1 MSHFAL
7 FSASLATINLV
18 IAVAVFASAPRRRD
32 HGVFALLGIG
42 LCGWSAAWFLLDSNL
57 TPRGADT
64 LARLAWFAVAFLP
77 VAGLHHLHLA
87 LDRIPTRRVVL
98 FCYAASLACAA
109 VVFIPRFADF
119 GASLVES
126 ARENPD
132 APAAI
137 SGLALLA
144 AGLFSLA
151 FVLREMRSAPAPGA
165 RSRMLVATALGAIL
179 LGINDL
185 LPSLGVSTY
194 PFTQR
199 TPLALGAFAP
209 ILYVVLFVHGFVTE
223 QWIELRISVGRWL
236 EPLLRTA
243 LLLAAC
249 AGLMAAL
256 HVAAPGL
263 LGLRGIA
270 ASLGILLLGQLVVGL
285 LSPRVLWRYADRLRR
300 AIYGN
305 RFDHL
310 DELRSLSSLPG
321 REEDM
326 AAGLGTVC
334 EQLRDT
340 FRLGLVEVWL
350 RDANGRPTVIPPRPG
365 LNEANLPSRWDDIV
379 RESVTWHER
388 EDLWVIPLN
397 SIGSEPLGYLRLLAG
412 GSNLRLNKFE
422 RQAIL
427 ELADSLSRQIEREAV
442 RSSLDLRQVNEA
454 KDRFLASINH
464 ELRNPLNG
472 ITGLL
477 QLIRR
482 EDLRGRSSYLV
493 ETMQACAD
501 QLVATIDNALDFA
514 SLTHGSPVARPG
526 RFELGSLVRGST
538 AHLIVGAE
546 DRIVHRVPDDACW
559 LIGDAGKL
567 RQIVSNY
574 VGNALKY
581 GQPPQAEVHAFLMN
595 GASGDTQLRIEVNS
609 PWAGDPDE
617 DPAELFKPF
626 RRGRRAVETGVSGSG
641 LGLAICQRLAESM
654 GGSVGARREG
664 GTIQFWVRVPVS
676 PASPPSA
683 VNTAPPVLASRPL
696 RVLAIEDEAYNRLI
710 LNHHLVS
717 WGFDVEWA
725 CDAVQAKAKI
735 GEYNP
740 DVVIM
745 DWLLGDADGAVLL
758 PKLRAAQPG
767 APAPVIVLSAY
778 STEEKQSQAIAA
790 GACRFLSKPLQPE
803 ALLDAI
809 RDAVAP
815 LSDGTH
821 GNAPR
826 PSPPSAPKPPSQP
839 PAPPPFDAAEAERAL
854 RAEWAGVLGAWQ
866 SDRPLAAKHAHRMRG
881 IARLLSL
888 SELSPLLARLEVALA
903 ESDDSSAIADA
914 IRSATELL
922 ERQPLSPLRQN
933 ETAGT

>member
-1 MSHFAL
+1 MKKNKF
-7 FSASLATINLV
+7 
-18 IAVAVFASAPRRRD
+18 
-32 HGVFALLGIG
+32 
-42 LCGWSAAWFLLDSNL
+42 
-57 TPRGADT
+57 
-64 LARLAWFAVAFLP
+64 
-77 VAGLHHLHLA
+77 
-87 LDRIPTRRVVL
+87 
-98 FCYAASLACAA
+98 
-109 VVFIPRFADF
+109 
-119 GASLVES
+119 
-126 ARENPD
+126 
-132 APAAI
+132 
-137 SGLALLA
+137 
-144 AGLFSLA
+144 LA
-151 FVLREMRSAPAPGA
+151 FVL
-165 RSRMLVATALGAIL
+165 VATSLGTIA

-199 TPLALGAFAP
+199 APLPLGAFAP
-209 ILYVVLFVHGFVTE
+209 AFYVALFVHGFVGD
-223 QWIELRISVGRWL
+223 QWIELRIGAGRWL
-236 EPLLRTA
+236 EPFLRTA
-243 LLLAAC
+243 LLLAVC
-249 AGLMAAL
+249 AGLMLAL
-256 HVAAPGL
+256 HFAMPGL
-263 LGLRGIA
+263 LGPRGVV

-300 AIYGN
+300 KIHGN

-310 DELRSLSSLPG
+310 DELRSLSNLPG
-321 REEDM
+321 RDGDM
-326 AAGLGTVC
+326 VAGLETVC
-334 EQLRDT
+334 ERLRDT

-350 RDANGRPTVIPPRPG
+350 RDTSGQPKVVPARPG

-397 SIGSEPLGYLRLLAG
+397 SIGSEPLGYLRLLASG
-412 GSNLRLNKFE
+412 WNLRLNKFE

-427 ELADSLSRQIEREAV
+427 ELAEALSRQIEREAV
-442 RSSLDLRQVNEA
+442 RTSLDLRQVNEA

-477 QLIRR
+477 HLIRR

-538 AHLIVGAE
+538 AHHIVGAG
-546 DRIVHRVPDDACW
+546 DRIIHRLPEDACW

-581 GQPPQAEVHAFLMN
+581 GQPPRAEVHAFLMN
-595 GASGDTQLRIEVNS
+595 GASGDTQLRIEVGS
-609 PWAGDPDE
+609 PSAGDPGE

-664 GTIQFWVRVPVS
+664 DTILFWVRVPVS

-683 VNTAPPVLASRPL
+683 ANAAPPVLASRPL

-725 CDAVQAKAKI
+725 CDAAQARAKI
-735 GEYNP
+735 GDYKP

-758 PKLRAAQPG
+758 PKLRAAQSGP
-767 APAPVIVLSAY
+767 PAPVIVLSAY
-778 STEEKQSQAIAA
+778 STEEKQSQALAA

-803 ALLDAI
+803 ALLEAI

-815 LSDGTH
+815 LSDAARLA
-821 GNAPR
+821 APR
-826 PSPPSAPKPPSQP
+826 PPPSSPQTHA
-839 PAPPPFDAAEAERAL
+839 APPFDAAEAERAL
-854 RAEWAGVLGAWQ
+854 RAEWAGVLGAWR
-866 SDRPLAAKHAHRMRG
+866 SDPRLAANHAHRMRG
-881 IARLLSL
+881 IARLLSRP
-888 SELSPLLARLEVALA
+888 ELVRLLARLEVTLV
-903 ESDDSSAIADA
+903 ESDDASAIADA
-914 IRSATELL
+914 VNAAAELL
-922 ERQPLSPLRQN
+922 DPRPLPPAA
-933 ETAGT
+933 EKAGATTPPPVG